1 MAKELVIDVESTT
14 YAKGDPFSERN
25 RLCYVGMLS
34 YSGTDLL
41 DIEFSDSGY
50 SDNLGDIQS
59 EMGPDTLLIGFNI
72 KFDLHWLRRY
82 GINFS
87 ECKVWDCQLV
97 HFILTNQQFA
107 YPSLNAVAH
116 HYGLEGKLDV
126 VKEEYWDHGIDT
138 PDIPRETL
146 EEYLQQDLVLTHQ
159 VYLKQKEEVAAASPA
174 TQKLIALHNLDL
186 LVLEE
191 IESNGIIFDE
201 DRCLGLAE
209 ALQSEIEIIDN
220 TLRSTVNID
229 GFNWNS
235 GDHLSCLLYGG
246 TLNFPVKQVIGV
258 YKTGERKGQEKLGW
272 VDNYVTFPRLIEPLK
287 GSELKKEGMYAT
299 DEKTLKQ
306 LKPNKAGRDLIT
318 LLQERSILEKRRGT
332 YYEGLPKL
340 RKEHDW
346 KHNVLH
352 GQLNQCV
359 ARTGRLSSSRPNMQN
374 FDGQIKDLF
383 YTRYNMNGPE
393 ASPNQSM
400 EFA

>member
-1 MAKELVIDVESTT
+1 MKELVLDVESTT
-14 YAKGDPFSERN
+14 YEKGDPFSERN
-25 RLCYVGMLS
+25 RLCYVGLLG
-34 YSGTDLL
+34 YGVNELL
-41 DIEFSDSGY
+41 DIEYSDSGY
-50 SDNLGDIQS
+50 GDNLSTIKSHLADA
-59 EMGPDTLLIGFNI
+59 PLLIGFNI

-82 GINFS
+82 GIDFS
-87 ECKVWDCQLV
+87 HCKVWDCQLV
-97 HFILTNQQFA
+97 HFILTNQQFP

-138 PDIPRETL
+138 PDIPRDTL
-146 EEYLQQDLVLTHQ
+146 EEYLQQDLDLTYQ
-159 VYLKQKEEVAAASPA
+159 VYLHQKEEVARASPA
-174 TQKLIALHNLDL
+174 TKALLVLHNLDL

-191 IESNGIIFDE
+191 IESNGITFDE
-201 DRCLGLAE
+201 ERCLGLAKD
-209 ALQSEIEIIDN
+209 LQGEIETIDE
-220 TLRSTVNID
+220 TLRSTVSVD

-272 VDNYVTFPRLIEPLK
+272 VDNYVTFPRLIEPLR

-306 LKPNKAGRDLIT
+306 LKPNKAGKDLIT

-340 RKEHDW
+340 RQEHDW
-346 KHNVLH
+346 EHNVLH

-383 YTRYNMNGPE
+383 YSRYNMNGTE
-393 ASPNQSM
+393 VATN
-400 EFA
+400 